1 MMGRSSGNKRIK
13 VKLPEFLQEIEN
25 PNNFTVEEVVTIYEK
40 NLGTVYNHRRIGA
53 LLTPYAT
60 AHGTKKYRHW
70 RIRDKWRYLFEEEN
84 SNS

>member
-13 VKLPEFLQEIEN
+13 VKLQEFLQEVEN
-25 PNNFTVEEVVTIYEK
+25 PNNFTVEEVVSIYES
-40 NLGTVYNHRRIGA
+40 NLGTVYNHRRISA

>member
-13 VKLPEFLQEIEN
+13 VKLQEFLQEVEN
-25 PNNFTVEEVVTIYEK
+25 PNNFTVEEVVSIYES
-40 NLGTVYNHRRIGA
+40 NLGTVYNPRRISA